1 MEGFMKKK
9 RIVVI
14 LVFCL
19 AVAGIGAFLWHKIN
33 TKKGLGGVQEQLR
46 QNRNDMREKRQNSDD
61 KEIRTIEEGQDN
73 GEIMEEEESQ
83 DVSVQPDKQTG
94 INKKLLQTAGKTL
107 QKRILEPEGYQRIN
121 CKKGSFG
128 EFLRNYPL
136 KKHGSLV
143 LLYDKKEKGNQNA
156 HAAVFKLPIE
166 KEDLQQCADSIMR
179 MYAEYFWETG
189 QKERIRFHFVDG
201 FLAEYTKWRDGYRIQ
216 VGSNSSNWVKSA
228 SYNDSYNNYKKFMRV
243 VFAYAGTLSM
253 EEESKKISLEKLKIG
268 DIFIKG
274 ASPGHVVM
282 VVDLCKNEEGKKA
295 FLLAQGY
302 MPAQEFQLLKN
313 PLHEE
318 DLWYYEEEI
327 GDTFQ
332 TPEYSFEKESL
343 RRLSY

>member
-1 MEGFMKKK
+1 MKRKW
-9 RIVVI
+9 IVVI
-14 LVFCL
+14 FVLCL
-19 AVAGIGAFLWHKIN
+19 AAAGAGVLIWQGN
-33 TKKGLGGVQEQLR
+33 STKKEVEGVQEQLKQDGNAISKER
-46 QNRNDMREKRQNSDD
+46 KNSNSRKTEDRELSSGD
-61 KEIRTIEEGQDN
+61 
-73 GEIMEEEESQ
+73 GEKKTENTSE
-83 DVSVQPDKQTG
+83 QPDEQTG
-94 INKKLLQTAGKTL
+94 ICKSLLQTEGKTL
-107 QKRILEPEGYQRIN
+107 QDRILTPEGYQRIK

-128 EFLRNYPL
+128 EFLRSYPL
-136 KKHGSLV
+136 KKHGSPV
-143 LLYDKKEKGNQNA
+143 LLYNGEEKGNQSA

-166 KEDLQQCADSIMR
+166 NEDLQQCADSIMR
-179 MYAEYFWETG
+179 MYAEYFWKTG

-216 VGSNSSNWVKSA
+216 AGNNSSSWVKSA
-228 SYNDSYNNYKKFMRV
+228 AYNDSYSNFKKFMRI

-253 EEESKKISLEKLKIG
+253 EEEAKKISLVKLKIG

-282 VVDLCKNEEGKKA
+282 AVDVCENEEGKKA

-318 DLWYYEEEI
+318 DLWYYEKEI

-332 TPEYSFEKESL
+332 TPEYSFEKGSL
-343 RRLSY
+343 RRLPYVIGNCVTT

>member
-1 MEGFMKKK
+1 MKKK
-9 RIVVI
+9 RIVTI
-14 LVFCL
+14 LALCL
-19 AVAGIGAFLWHKIN
+19 AVAGMGVFVWHKAS
-33 TKKGLGGVQEQLR
+33 TKKDLERMREQLR
-46 QNRNDMREKRQNSDD
+46 QNRNEMREKRQSSDD
-61 KEIRTIEEGQDN
+61 RKIRKIEDGQNSGEMMEEG
-73 GEIMEEEESQ
+73 ESQ
-83 DVSVQPDKQTG
+83 EVPAQPDKQTG
-94 INKKLLQTAGKTL
+94 INKKLLQTTGKTL
-107 QKRILEPEGYQRIN
+107 QKRILEPEGYQRIH

-128 EFLRNYPL
+128 QFLRNYPL
-136 KKHGSLV
+136 KKHGSPV
-143 LLYDKKEKGNQNA
+143 LLYNKEEKGNQNA

-179 MYAEYFWETG
+179 MYAEYFWKTG

-216 VGSNSSNWVKSA
+216 VGSHSSNWVKSA
-228 SYNDSYNNYKKFMRV
+228 SYNDSYSNFKKFMRV

-253 EEESKKISLEKLKIG
+253 EEESKKIALEKLKIG

-282 VVDLCKNEEGKKA
+282 VVDVCKNEEGKKA

-313 PLHEE
+313 PSHEE
-318 DLWYYEEEI
+318 DVWYYEEEI

-343 RRLSY
+343 RRLPY

>member
-1 MEGFMKKK
+1 MRKKW
-9 RIVVI
+9 RVI
-14 LVFCL
+14 ILLVCL
-19 AVAGIGAFLWHKIN
+19 VAACAGIFIWQGKSQEKGVKGQLGQFRKERKESKDTKSRKIEDS
-33 TKKGLGGVQEQLR
+33 QESEDTLP
-46 QNRNDMREKRQNSDD
+46 K
-61 KEIRTIEEGQDN
+61 
-73 GEIMEEEESQ
+73 EEE
-83 DVSVQPDKQTG
+83 VSGSLDEETG
-94 INKKLLQTAGKTL
+94 IRKSLLQTDGKTL
-107 QKRILEPEGYQRIN
+107 QSRILVPGGYRRIV

-128 EFLRNYPL
+128 EYLRDYPL
-136 KKHGSLV
+136 KKHGKPV
-143 LLYDKKEKGNQNA
+143 LLYNGEEKGNQEA

-166 KEDLQQCADSIMR
+166 KEDLQQCADSVMR

-189 QKERIRFHFVDG
+189 QKERIQFHFVDG

-216 VGSNSSNWVKSA
+216 AGDSSSWVKSA
-228 SYNDSYNNYKKFMRV
+228 NYNDSYSNFKKFMRI

-253 EEESKKISLEKLKIG
+253 EEEAKKIPLKKLQIG

-282 VVDLCKNEEGKKA
+282 VVDVCEDKDGKKA

-313 PLHEE
+313 PLHQE
-318 DLWYYEEEI
+318 DLWYYQEEI

-332 TPEYSFEKESL
+332 TPEYSFGKDSF

>member
-1 MEGFMKKK
+1 MRKK
-9 RIVVI
+9 RIAII
-14 LVFCL
+14 LVLCL
-19 AVAGIGAFLWHKIN
+19 VVAGVGIFIWHK
-33 TKKGLGGVQEQLR
+33 TSEKKGLAGVQEQLK
-46 QNRNDMREKRQNSDD
+46 QNSNEIREQRKNSDD
-61 KEIRTIEEGQDN
+61 EKIRKIDDGQDN
-73 GEIMEEEESQ
+73 GEMMEEEETE
-83 DVSVQPDKQTG
+83 DTSVPLDEQTG
-94 INKKLLQTAGKTL
+94 ISKKLLQTEGKTI
-107 QKRILEPEGYQRIN
+107 QERISEPEGYQRIN
-121 CKKGSFG
+121 CRGGSFG

-136 KKHGSLV
+136 KKHGSPV
-143 LLYDKKEKGNQNA
+143 LLYNKEEKGNQNA

-201 FLAEYTKWRDGYRIQ
+201 FLADYTKWRDGYRIQ
-216 VGSNSSNWVKSA
+216 VGSNSSSWVKSA
-228 SYNDSYNNYKKFMRV
+228 SYNDSYSNFKKFMRI

-282 VVDLCKNEEGKKA
+282 VVDICKNKEGKKA

-332 TPEYSFEKESL
+332 TPEYSFEKDSL